1 VRGAVAVAHCVQL
14 VVAIHDKE
22 QPPTTTRRS
31 SARSRGLRTLG
42 GWAWACAV
50 GYGTRCSSSRMRRRR
65 LGLQQLD
72 GMGFHPASPSSALK
86 AQCKA
91 RCLAVWADSIILR
104 PVRLDWR
111 VGSREGGRSST
122 WARRSSVWRIG
133 GSRPHSADPHLPS
146 LMAAYWAERVLDRRN
161 GVAARAARGS
171 ACARLVPLSVSL
183 LSLSASSLVR
193 RSRLCVCQVY
203 DDIEVQS
210 WVAQYPSCSRTR
222 ARNRACGHRQLRTP
236 SLLALV
242 R

>member
-1 VRGAVAVAHCVQL
+1 
-14 VVAIHDKE
+14 
-22 QPPTTTRRS
+22 
-31 SARSRGLRTLG
+31 
-42 GWAWACAV
+42 
-50 GYGTRCSSSRMRRRR
+50 MRRRR

-72 GMGFHPASPSSALK
+72 GTGVQSCFFIIVGSSESAVLGGLGMH
-86 AQCKA
+86 AQ
-91 RCLAVWADSIILR
+91 RHLR

-111 VGSREGGRSST
+111 LGSREGGRSST

-161 GVAARAARGS
+161 GVAARAARVS

>member
-1 VRGAVAVAHCVQL
+1 
-14 VVAIHDKE
+14 
-22 QPPTTTRRS
+22 
-31 SARSRGLRTLG
+31 
-42 GWAWACAV
+42 
-50 GYGTRCSSSRMRRRR
+50 MRRRR

-72 GMGFHPASPSSALK
+72 GTGVPS
-86 AQCKA
+86 CFF
-91 RCLAVWADSIILR
+91 SIISSESAVQRAVLGSLGMYQRHLR

-193 RSRLCVCQVY
+193 RSQLCVCQVY

>member
-1 VRGAVAVAHCVQL
+1 MRGAVAVAHCVQL
-14 VVAIHDKE
+14 VVATHDQQ

-31 SARSRGLRTLG
+31 SARSRG
-42 GWAWACAV
+42 WAGRGRV
-50 GYGTRCSSSRMRRRR
+50 GYGTRCSSSGMRRRR

-133 GSRPHSADPHLPS
+133 GSRPHSVGRYLPS
-146 LMAAYWAERVLDRRN
+146 LMAAYWARR
-161 GVAARAARGS
+161 GGS
-171 ACARLVPLSVSL
+171 SRLCVCAPRPSVSVSL

-193 RSRLCVCQVY
+193 RSQLCVCQVY